1 MSGCKSNAMDNL
13 EAQVRKED
21 PENVLVSSLAY
32 LTRTKSLYGGDLE
45 STVNIMRKVASSLR
59 FKLLSTS
66 GSFHNKEIHVKQVV
80 QDVLRA
86 ATNILEESNRR
97 AWWDLSA
104 QTRLK
109 VATNLLLALEDNAF
123 LLAGVVNEPS
133 EILETHEIMSKYI
146 GSKYM
151 SLYILVSTCR
161 FLHYQLTAIFVEN
174 LDKNTIPLL
183 MIILHISTRHLSAK
197 LTYIFYLL
205 QTLLCFAP
213 IYGAGR
219 KISKK

>member
-1 MSGCKSNAMDNL
+1 M
-13 EAQVRKED
+13 
-21 PENVLVSSLAY
+21 
-32 LTRTKSLYGGDLE
+32 
-45 STVNIMRKVASSLR
+45 
-59 FKLLSTS
+59 
-66 GSFHNKEIHVKQVV
+66 

-146 GSKYM
+146 RSKYI
-151 SLYILVSTCR
+151 SPYILVSR
-161 FLHYQLTAIFVEN
+161 Y
-174 LDKNTIPLL
+174 
-183 MIILHISTRHLSAK
+183 IIN
-197 LTYIFYLL
+197 
-205 QTLLCFAP
+205 
-213 IYGAGR
+213 
-219 KISKK
+219 